1 MKKIANIILLS
12 AGILLSLTGC
22 QKGSEINNDSD
33 NLVRFI
39 ASTGVN
45 TRTAYSGQY
54 ATQGSGES
62 AVKYERI
69 DWTAGDKIMVWS
81 DNATVRTEGT
91 PYFSGNTNLAVYTI
105 GTPSAEGEKSIAPI
119 TDPTGSGLVYPKD
132 NSGST
137 LWAAYP
143 ALAAD
148 KASLL
153 DMENNAIQLKIEA
166 EQAMTQHATTK
177 AYSPDMQQA
186 VMLGYVSGAKAGATV
201 DLPFYP
207 AFTDFEFNLVI
218 PQDEEAAAGYTV
230 TITEV
235 EFTSTSSALS
245 GGFTATC
252 GTTGKWAYAVASD
265 AAKTVKATFAG
276 DGITLDKN
284 NPNLTFNVFA
294 LPQDLTNLKVT
305 FYTNEGTKTLKLIE
319 KKTSSTA
326 ADSYLTFEGAKK
338 HRLNGVIL
346 PTGWNFKYINLR
358 LEVLEWDAV
367 TGTGDTQALPQA
379 TQFSISGAQNGDT
392 DLHIGGPITDD
403 KRQKDPYRQQ
413 WFFQPGQKVRVTFK
427 VMLPAGGSWE
437 VVPVGGTTFL
447 NNGKVEEKLIDGD
460 EAYFTIKNVSPDI
473 DEDAP
478 TVTTNLW
485 GNMKSAGSTN
495 VELEITYNGT
505 DTAEH
510 CFFFKTYVYTGPNK
524 TGTKFS
530 IDSETQIYD
539 RGRGFHTFIV
549 NCTNPNGHP
558 HSN

>member
-1 MKKIANIILLS
+1 MKKIANIVLLS

-33 NLVRFI
+33 NLVRFS

-62 AVKYERI
+62 AVQYERI

-119 TDPTGSGLVYPKD
+119 TDPTGSGLVYPKG

-153 DMENNAIQLKIEA
+153 DMGNNAIQLKIEA
-166 EQAMTQHATTK
+166 EQAMIQHATTK

-218 PQDEEAAAGYTV
+218 PQEEEAAAGYTV

-235 EFTSTSSALS
+235 EFTSASSALS

-265 AAKTVKATFAG
+265 AAKTVKATFDG

-294 LPQDLTNLKVT
+294 LPQDLTDLKVT

-346 PTGWNFKYINLR
+346 PTGWFFKYITLD
-358 LEVLEWDAV
+358 LKVMDWEAKTIDGSSAEF
-367 TGTGDTQALPQA
+367 PQA
-379 TQFSISGAQNGDT
+379 SQFSVSGEGVLNGYT
-392 DLHIGGPITDD
+392 DLHHSMGD
-403 KRQKDPYRQQ
+403 KDPWRQR
-413 WFFQPGQKVRVTFK
+413 WYFKDGQTVNVFFK
-427 VMLPAGGSWE
+427 VMLPAGGTWE
-437 VVPVGGTTFL
+437 VEVVGGTESDPVPADADL
-447 NNGKVEEKLIDGD
+447 
-460 EAYFTIKNVSPDI
+460 FTIKNISPDI
-473 DEDAP
+473 DEQTH
-478 TVTTNLW
+478 TVATNLF
-485 GNMKSAGSTN
+485 GPMRQDGSTE

-505 DTAEH
+505 SEEAH
-510 CFFFKTYVYTGPNK
+510 SFFFRTYVWSGPNK
-524 TGTKFS
+524 TGIKYN

-539 RGRGFHTFIV
+539 RGRGYHTFFV
-549 NCTNPNGHP
+549 NNSLYPND
-558 HSN
+558 